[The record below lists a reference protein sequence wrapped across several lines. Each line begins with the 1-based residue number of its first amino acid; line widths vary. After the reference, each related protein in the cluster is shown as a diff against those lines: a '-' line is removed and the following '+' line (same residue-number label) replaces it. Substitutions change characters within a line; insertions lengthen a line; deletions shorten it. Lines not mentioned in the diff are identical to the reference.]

1 MEFVENLLESSNLSS
16 CLLECRWPLLV
27 RNRRI
32 EFGGGLDII
41 CGVWGLG
48 SGQIIP
54 SMIDQMVK

>member
-1 MEFVENLLESSNLSS
+1 VEFVENLLESSNLSS
-16 CLLECRWPLLV
+16 CLLEWPLLV

-32 EFGGGLDII
+32 EFGGGLGII